1 MYLFSCMACKYTL
14 YIIWLWCMLIYTE
27 FDSRALLALLK
38 CLLITNLKIWHSLSL
53 LHPCRSLLPLSP
65 SGGCEVF
72 LWCYSTDLTMWQR
85 KSHKTTQMCRTL
97 QVQYAIYVLC
107 GLWLTIKFIYFNV
120 CNIIQLIVMFII
132 FTAILQIVI
141 TQNERFGLKIIC
153 SIVRSQII

>member
-1 MYLFSCMACKYTL
+1 MCLSSCMACKNTL
-14 YIIWLWCMLIYTE
+14 YILWLWCMLIYTE

-65 SGGCEVF
+65 SGGCEVL
-72 LWCYSTDLTMWQR
+72 LWCYSTDLTMWPR

-97 QVQYAIYVLC
+97 QVQYVIYVLC
-107 GLWLTIKFIYFNV
+107 GLWLTIKFIYFNI

-132 FTAILQIVI
+132 FYSHPPDCHHPKRKVWT
-141 TQNERFGLKIIC
+141 LKLF
-153 SIVRSQII
+153 VQ